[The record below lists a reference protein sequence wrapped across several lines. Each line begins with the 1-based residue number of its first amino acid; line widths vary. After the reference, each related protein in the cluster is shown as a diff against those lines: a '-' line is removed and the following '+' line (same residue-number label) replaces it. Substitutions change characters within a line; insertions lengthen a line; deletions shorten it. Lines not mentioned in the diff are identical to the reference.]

1 MSLSNGR
8 HYLAIPGPSVVPDSV
23 LQAMH
28 RPAPN
33 IYTGELVDMV
43 ASILPDLKAVA
54 RTKHQVAIYIAN
66 GHGIW
71 EASLAN
77 CFSRGDE
84 VLVLATGTFAR
95 GWADMAKSMHLKPEV
110 MDFGDQSPIDPARVE
125 ERLRADT
132 ENRIK
137 AVLAVQVDTA
147 TSIRSDIAE
156 LRQAMDASGHGA
168 LLMVDCIACLGCDRF
183 EMDVWGV
190 DVMLAGC
197 QKGLMTPPGMGF
209 IFFNDKADA
218 VRETADLATA
228 YWDWR
233 PRVWPGVFYEHFCG
247 TAPTHHLYGLRVA
260 LDMILKEEG
269 LEAVWRR
276 HETLARAIWAAFE
289 SWSADGPMALNVAN
303 PDHRSRAVTSAN
315 LLAPLGTELRTWLT
329 ENAGV
334 TLGIGLG
341 MAPPDDPAWHG
352 YFRVGHMG
360 HVNAHMVLGVL
371 ASIDSGLK
379 AMRIPHGQGALE
391 AATKVVGSV

>member
-8 HYLAIPGPSVVPDSV
+8 HYLAIPGPSVIPDRV

-33 IYTGELVDMV
+33 IYTGELVEMF
-43 ASILPDLKAVA
+43 AGILPDLKALA
-54 RTKHQVAIYIAN
+54 RTKHHVAIYISN

-77 CFSRGDE
+77 CLSRGDE
-84 VLVLATGTFAR
+84 VLVLATGSFGR
-95 GWADMAKSMHLKPEV
+95 GWADMAKAMHLKPEIT
-110 MDFGDQSPIDPARVE
+110 DFGDQSSIDPTRVE

-132 ENRIK
+132 AGRIK

-147 TSIRSDIAE
+147 TSLRSDIAE
-156 LRQAMDASGHGA
+156 LRKAMDASGHDA

-183 EMDVWGV
+183 EMDAWGV

-209 IFFNDKADA
+209 VFFNDKANA
-218 VRETADLATA
+218 RRETADLATA

-233 PRVWPGVFYEHFCG
+233 PRVWNDVFYQHFCG
-247 TAPTHHLYGLRVA
+247 TAPTHHLYGLRAA

-269 LEAVWRR
+269 LDAVWQR
-276 HETLARAIWAAFE
+276 HETLARAIWSAFDVWG
-289 SWSADGPMALNVAN
+289 SDGSMALNVAD
-303 PDHRSRAVTSAN
+303 PKHRSCAVTSAR
-315 LLAPLGTELRTWLT
+315 LPAPLGTELRSWMT

-371 ASIDSGLK
+371 ASIDAGLK
-379 AMRIPHGQGALE
+379 ALNIPHGTGALE
-391 AATKVVGSV
+391 AAAKVVASA